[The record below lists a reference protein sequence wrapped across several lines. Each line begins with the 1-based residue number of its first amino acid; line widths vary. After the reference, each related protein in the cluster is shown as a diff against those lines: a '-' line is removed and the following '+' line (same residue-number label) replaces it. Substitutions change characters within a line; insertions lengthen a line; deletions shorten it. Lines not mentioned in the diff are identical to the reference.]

1 MIAETLRRT
10 LFSPFQKRR
19 RLERPKTPAAYRA
32 YVVGDV
38 HGCLNLLNSLLVKIE
53 RDIAASPPK
62 KNLIV
67 FLGDLIDRGPSSA
80 QVIER
85 LRTYKPSNCE
95 LAFLTGN
102 HEEVFLRVLDG
113 DKDLLD
119 RWLQFGGGECLASYG
134 LEPRSLE
141 TLTGSR
147 LLRRVRE
154 VVPSEHISF
163 IRDFADTVTLG
174 DYLFVH
180 AGIRPGVS
188 LGKQDA
194 QDLRWI
200 RQPFLEHQGQH
211 ASFVVHGHT
220 ISEKVDVRRNR
231 IGVDTGAYR
240 TGALSALRLE
250 GVAQSILEVRGNPA

>member
-1 MIAETLRRT
+1 MIAEFLQRT
-10 LFSPFQKRR
+10 LIAPFRKRGHR
-19 RLERPKTPAAYRA
+19 GRPKTPAHYRA

-38 HGCLNLLNSLLVKIE
+38 HGCLNLLNALLEKIE
-53 RDIAASPPK
+53 GDIAASTPR

-85 LRTYKPSNCE
+85 LRTYNPGNCE

-119 RWLQFGGGECLASYG
+119 RWLQYGGGECLESYG
-134 LEPRSLE
+134 IEPRSIE
-141 TLTGSR
+141 TQTSSR
-147 LLRRVRE
+147 VLRRARE
-154 VVPSEHISF
+154 VVPAEHIAF

-188 LGKQDA
+188 LGEQDA
-194 QDLRWI
+194 QDIRWI
-200 RQPFLEHQGQH
+200 RQPFLEHRGQH
-211 ASFVVHGHT
+211 PSFVVHGHT
-220 ISEKVDVRRNR
+220 ISEEVEVRKNR

-240 TGALSALRLE
+240 TGVLSALRLE
-250 GVAQSILEVRGNPA
+250 GVAQSTIEVRGDPT